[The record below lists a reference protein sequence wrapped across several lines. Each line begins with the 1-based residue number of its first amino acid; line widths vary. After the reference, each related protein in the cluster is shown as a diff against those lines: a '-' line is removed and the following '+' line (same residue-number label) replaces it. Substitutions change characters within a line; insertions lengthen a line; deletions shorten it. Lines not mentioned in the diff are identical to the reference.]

1 MNKLKWV
8 PLHKEL
14 NLNVPAMLSDKCII
28 SSSNVNESENY
39 VKMFYIGNNII
50 LCFIWGKIIVLE
62 LKQHNSNNSNNNNS
76 EFMLE
81 MVYCSVMK
89 YLTYNNEYVVGI
101 KQISMY
107 DNDENG
113 STTPNK
119 FAVLT
124 NYNNIYC
131 IDVSLVDYY
140 IELLYKTQIQVIALT
155 KASSS
160 SSVTLCQY
168 YNKDTFIV
176 IHDNALYVY
185 EMSNKNKKLIY
196 NCNTTTTITSNNEVI
211 IHGEITL
218 DYIVVFTSRH
228 VLLLNKRTFALVKVI
243 FTYEQQQTPHTF
255 KGKVFNNK
263 IIYIKANDEFAIYD
277 IHNTDNN
284 QSLKLSSKKILN
296 KFNFHNVIY
305 INDDVICLVN
315 DSRSELYVYLQH
327 VPSMNRESTIYDNRN
342 YIIMESHILIIG
354 VNTKKLIIKAKIAKY
369 REYNAKNN
377 TVTNTNNSSS
387 KLLQHT
393 SKQNENEIIF
403 PSLKDIENDYEHKHK
418 ALQKVKHNIKL
429 TNNKINFIINTMT
442 QRNITIKESQYYNYK
457 QHINH
462 LLTILYN
469 LYFSLHN
476 PNYITEYLSLLSPI
490 HHNLTICF
498 ITNFGSYSLILNH
511 KHIYLSYFINL
522 TLTKITTLIS
532 IAIASNDYPT
542 YLSLLSFHNELNTIL
557 K

>member
-14 NLNVPAMLSDKCII
+14 NLNVPAMLSDKCISMLI

-62 LKQHNSNNSNNNNS
+62 LKQHNSNS
-76 EFMLE
+76 EFTLE

-89 YLTYNNEYVVGI
+89 CLTYNDEYVVGI

-107 DNDENG
+107 DNNNNNG
-113 STTPNK
+113 SGLTTPNK
-119 FAVLT
+119 FAVIT
-124 NYNNIYC
+124 NYNNVYC

-140 IELLYKTQIQVIALT
+140 IELLYKTQIQVVALT
-155 KASSS
+155 KTLSP
-160 SSVTLCQY
+160 VTLCQY

-176 IHDNALYVY
+176 IHDNALYIY
-185 EMSNKNKKLIY
+185 EMCNKNKKLIY
-196 NCNTTTTITSNNEVI
+196 NCNTTTSINDNI

-218 DYIVVFTSRH
+218 DYIVVFTSKH
-228 VLLLNKRTFALVKVI
+228 VLLLNKQTFVLVKVI

-255 KGKVFNNK
+255 KGKVFSNK
-263 IIYIKANDEFAIYD
+263 IIYIKANDEFAVYD
-277 IHNTDNN
+277 IYNTDNN

-305 INDDVICLVN
+305 VNDDVVCLVN
-315 DSRSELYVYLQH
+315 DSRSELYVYLQN

-342 YIIMESHILIIG
+342 YIVTESHILIIG
-354 VNTKKLIIKAKIAKY
+354 MNTKKLIIKAKIAKY
-369 REYNAKNN
+369 REYNG
-377 TVTNTNNSSS
+377 NNSTANSSNSS
-387 KLLQHT
+387 KQLQQT
-393 SKQNENEIIF
+393 SKQNESEITF

-418 ALQKVKHNIKL
+418 ALQKIKHNIKL
-429 TNNKINFIINTMT
+429 TNNKINFIINTIT
-442 QRNITIKESQYYNYK
+442 QRHITINESQYSNYK

-462 LLTILYN
+462 YLITLYN
-469 LYFSLHN
+469 LYSSLHS
-476 PNYITEYLSLLSPI
+476 PNHITEYLSFLSSI
-490 HHNLTICF
+490 HHKLTICF
-498 ITNFGSYSLILNH
+498 ITLFGSHSLILNH
-511 KHIYLSYFINL
+511 KHIYLSYFINI
-522 TLTKITTLIS
+522 TITKITNLIS
-532 IAIASNDYPT
+532 IAIASNDYST
-542 YLSLLSFHNELNTIL
+542 YHSLLIFRNELNTIL

>member
-14 NLNVPAMLSDKCII
+14 NLNVPAMLSDKCISMLI

-62 LKQHNSNNSNNNNS
+62 LKQHNSNSNNS
-76 EFMLE
+76 EFTLE

-89 YLTYNNEYVVGI
+89 CLTYNNEYVVGI

-107 DNDENG
+107 DNDDNSE

-124 NYNNIYC
+124 NYNNVYC
-131 IDVSLVDYY
+131 IDISLVDYY
-140 IELLYKTQIQVIALT
+140 IELLYKTQIQVVALT
-155 KASSS
+155 KTSS

-185 EMSNKNKKLIY
+185 EMCNKNKKLIY
-196 NCNTTTTITSNNEVI
+196 NCNTTTTNNEVI

-218 DYIVVFTSRH
+218 DYIVVFTSRY

-243 FTYEQQQTPHTF
+243 FTYEQQQQQQTPHTF

-263 IIYIKANDEFAIYD
+263 IIYIKTNDEFAIYD

-305 INDDVICLVN
+305 VNDDVICLVN
-315 DSRSELYVYLQH
+315 DSKSELYVYLQH

-342 YIIMESHILIIG
+342 YVVTESHILIIG
-354 VNTKKLIIKAKIAKY
+354 MNTKKLIIKAKIAKY
-369 REYNAKNN
+369 REYNAKNS
-377 TVTNTNNSSS
+377 TTTTNSSS
-387 KLLQHT
+387 SKQLQYI
-393 SKQNENEIIF
+393 SKQNENEITF

-429 TNNKINFIINTMT
+429 TNNKINFIINTIT
-442 QRNITIKESQYYNYK
+442 QRNIVINESQYYNYK

-476 PNYITEYLSLLSPI
+476 PHYITEYLSLLSPI

-498 ITNFGSYSLILNH
+498 ITNFGSHSLILNH
-511 KHIYLSYFINL
+511 KHIYLTYFINL

-532 IAIASNDYPT
+532 IAISSNDYST